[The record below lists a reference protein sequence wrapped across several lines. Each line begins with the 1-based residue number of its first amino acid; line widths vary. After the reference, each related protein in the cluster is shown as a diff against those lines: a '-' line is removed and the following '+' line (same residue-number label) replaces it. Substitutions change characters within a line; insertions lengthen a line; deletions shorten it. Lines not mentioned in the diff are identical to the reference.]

1 MRKVRANE
9 LSAFVT
15 YCGMFYGPNGIYSM
29 GVPRGV
35 LRTACKLVSCRND
48 IPFDGDTID
57 RETVAAILHQLGYGE
72 EEEVKT
78 LADIPGP
85 TDQERQEAVEAF
97 NAEYR
102 EIVADV

>member
-1 MRKVRANE
+1 MRKVKANE
-9 LSAFVT
+9 LNAFVA

-29 GVPRGV
+29 GVAPGV

-48 IPFDGDTID
+48 IPFDGDTVD
-57 RETVAAILHQLGYGE
+57 RETVAAILRQLGYGE
-72 EEEVKT
+72 EEEAKT